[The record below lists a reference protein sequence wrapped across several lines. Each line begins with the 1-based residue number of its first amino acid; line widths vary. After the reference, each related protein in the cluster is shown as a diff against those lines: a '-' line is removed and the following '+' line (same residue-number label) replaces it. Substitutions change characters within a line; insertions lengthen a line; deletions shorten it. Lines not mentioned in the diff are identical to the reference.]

1 MKKDRSMLTI
11 SEMSS
16 ICRISRQTLIY
27 YDKNDIFKP
36 VFVQENGYRYYSIYQ
51 VPYLREICSL
61 KDNYFSL
68 KDIVENFEGRTIQST
83 KNLLTEKKDILQNEV
98 EELKKRMRSID
109 DRLRFLDRAEVELAR
124 AGMPYIAHLPA
135 CRTLFRPWSEDG
147 DIGPESDRSTMH
159 FTHMA
164 LRNQLEDLNLKT
176 NDYGWGAMIPFS
188 SIKKGMPL
196 EGAGGYVN
204 LPKNFI
210 NTTGASTDNM
220 LSFPESDYACLGRYG
235 MPYETQDLYR
245 LLDWIKTQGYRLT
258 GNVLDECLLDTT
270 YYTDEIK
277 KDFCL
282 LMAPVEKIA
291 ES

>member
-11 SEMSS
+11 SEMSN

-61 KDNYFSL
+61 KDNYFAL
-68 KDIVENFEGRTIQST
+68 KDIVENFEGRSILST
-83 KNLLTEKKDILQNEV
+83 RKLLTEKKDILQNEI

-109 DRLRFLDRAEVELAR
+109 DRLRSLDRAEVELAR
-124 AGMPYIAHLPA
+124 AGKPYIAHLPA
-135 CRTLFRPWSEDG
+135 CKVLFRPWSADG
-147 DIGPESDRSTMH
+147 EIASDSDRCTMH

-164 LRNQLEDLNLKT
+164 LRNQLEDLSLKT
-176 NDYGWGAMIPFS
+176 NDYGWGSMLLADS
-188 SIKKGMPL
+188 VRKGTPL
-196 EGAGGYVN
+196 EGGGGYVN
-204 LPKNFI
+204 LPVNFI
-210 NTTGASTDNM
+210 NTTGADIKNM
-220 LSFPESDYACLGRYG
+220 IEFPESDYACLSRYG
-235 MPYETQDLYR
+235 MPYEPDAVNHLMA
-245 LLDWIKTQGYRLT
+245 WIDAQGYRLA
-258 GNVLDECLLDTT
+258 GDILDECLLDTT

-282 LMAPVEKIA
+282 LLAPVEKD
-291 ES
+291 

>member
-1 MKKDRSMLTI
+1 MKKDRSVLTI

-83 KNLLTEKKDILQNEV
+83 KKLLTEKKDILQNEV
-98 EELKKRMRSID
+98 EELKKKMRSID
-109 DRLRFLDRAEVELAR
+109 DRLRFLNRAEVELAR
-124 AGMPYIAHLPA
+124 AGMPYIAHLPE
-135 CRTLFRPWSEDG
+135 CRILFRPWSKDG
-147 DIGPESDRSTMH
+147 DISPESDRSTMH

-176 NDYGWGAMIPFS
+176 NDYGWGSMIPFS
-188 SIKKGMPL
+188 SIQKGIPL

-204 LPKNFI
+204 LPANFI
-210 NTTGASTDNM
+210 NTTGTSTDNM
-220 LSFPESDYACLGRYG
+220 LVFPESDYACLGRYG
-235 MPYETQDLYR
+235 MPYETQDLLH

-270 YYTDEIK
+270 HYTDEIK

-282 LMAPVEKIA
+282 LLAPVEKI
-291 ES
+291 S

>member
-11 SEMSS
+11 SEMSN

-36 VFVQENGYRYYSIYQ
+36 VLVQENGYRYYSIYQ
-51 VPYLREICSL
+51 VPYLREICAL

-109 DRLRFLDRAEVELAR
+109 DRLRFLERAEIELGR
-124 AGMPYIAHLPA
+124 AGMPYITRLPA
-135 CRTLFRPWSEDG
+135 SSILFRPWSEEDCK
-147 DIGPESDRSTMH
+147 DSPDSDRATLH
-159 FTHMA
+159 YTHMA

-176 NDYGWGAMIPFS
+176 NDYGWGSMLPFAS
-188 SIKKGMPL
+188 VQKGMPL
-196 EGAGGYVN
+196 KGAGGYVN

-210 NTTGASTDNM
+210 NTTGASTENKLD
-220 LSFPESDYACLGRYG
+220 FPESDYACLGRYG
-235 MPYETQDLYR
+235 MPYETADVTR
-245 LLDWIKTQGYRLT
+245 LLEWIHEQGYRLT
-258 GNVLDECLLDTT
+258 GNILDECLLDTT
-270 YYTDEIK
+270 YYTNEIK

-282 LMAPVEKIA
+282 LMAPVEKI
-291 ES
+291 